1 MFQPITASAVYIL
14 GELVSSKT
22 DAAQPLVRLFTHHDL
37 IVPVV
42 KELAYAEISALTLV
56 LTLMAFVLFGIVVF

>member
-14 GELVSSKT
+14 GEIVSNKT

-37 IVPVV
+37 IVPIVR
-42 KELAYAEISALTLV
+42 ELADAEISALT
-56 LTLMAFVLFGIVVF
+56 